1 MKGIISYFILNAVN
15 GHIGYA
21 NVPKELRQIVT
32 NMKDY
37 SLGSTQKELPII
49 LKNMANDFAEKF
61 VKEMEVNNGNRK
73 Y

>member
-49 LKNMANDFAEKF
+49 LKNMAKDFADKF
-61 VKEMEVNNGNRK
+61 IKEMEES
-73 Y
+73 